1 MSIGMSPFVAGLS
14 PNPPLRV
21 MASASGL
28 RKARGEDEGVR
39 TPEWDTQPHSD
50 GPQRLGPEGQG
61 MGYRHVVGAMLAVTL
76 FSGIASA
83 ESSARVQIEEFFRRA
98 TAILSEDPDVDR
110 ARDDVR
116 DVPTGSDF

>member
-1 MSIGMSPFVAGLS
+1 
-14 PNPPLRV
+14 
-21 MASASGL
+21 
-28 RKARGEDEGVR
+28 
-39 TPEWDTQPHSD
+39 
-50 GPQRLGPEGQG
+50 

-76 FSGIASA
+76 CSGISSA

-116 DVPTGSDF
+116 GLAHALFDGRRAARSALGAAWRAQQSTP